1 MKFIAA
7 ALAILV
13 LTMAC
18 DAAFAKNS
26 YQTDTEAISSA
37 RAAFEQILDL
47 WRDGRY
53 NDLYE
58 LTQRSGKSAKEDF
71 AKKLENGSYKP
82 ACCWQKMQD
91 VSVHIENDDF
101 AVVRAKIGLE
111 GGGDT
116 TFKTRS
122 YKLVREGD
130 VWRISQSDLFS
141 LAGAKKSKK
150 GKRKHK

>member
-1 MKFIAA
+1 MKYFAA

-13 LTMAC
+13 LTMTC
-18 DAAFAKNS
+18 ETAFAKS
-26 YQTDTEAISSA
+26 AYQTDSEAASSA
-37 RAAFEQILDL
+37 KASFEQILDL
-47 WRDGRY
+47 WREGRY

-58 LTQRSGKSAKEDF
+58 RTQRSGKSAKEDF
-71 AKKLENGSYKP
+71 AKKLENGTFKP

-101 AVVRAKIGLE
+101 AVVKAKIGLE
-111 GGGDT
+111 GGGDI

-130 VWRISQSDLFS
+130 VWRISQSDLFA

-150 GKRKHK
+150 GHRKHK